1 MKESKFLKTIS
12 YILIP
17 FLILILG
24 LSLFYEFGKDA
35 FIDDFDEKEY
45 FNSDVFLTTYMY
57 EISRNAESLIY
68 YNKYFTNVM
77 DNNIK
82 ICYRDREDLNVNERN
97 FYGFVKENYFLIQ
110 YKDLALT
117 NVEFTSETDTIEE
130 IKAYINNIE
139 NSKYIN
145 IINGNIE
152 SNSDLFNKKAIRY
165 LDDFKHTYYSIE
177 EGVVVKEGDNEVL
190 KTEDGSNYYNLYQY
204 T

>member
-68 YNKYFTNVM
+68 YNKNFTNVM

-82 ICYRDREDLNVNERN
+82 ICYRDRQDLNVNKRN
-97 FYGFVKENYFLIQ
+97 FYGYVKENYFLIQ

-130 IKAYINNIE
+130 I
-139 NSKYIN
+139 
-145 IINGNIE
+145 
-152 SNSDLFNKKAIRY
+152 
-165 LDDFKHTYYSIE
+165 
-177 EGVVVKEGDNEVL
+177 
-190 KTEDGSNYYNLYQY
+190 
-204 T
+204 